1 VNFLLDTHIL
11 IWAAIS
17 PHKISPELASLL
29 SDPSNHLYFSSA
41 SIWEVSIKESLG
53 KKDFHVSSNKL
64 HDGLV
69 ENGYK
74 EIKISALH
82 AMGVIKL
89 PFIHR
94 DPFDRILVATAIW
107 ENMPLL
113 TNDSTLSPYHSLVR
127 VL

>member
-17 PHKISPELASLL
+17 PHKISSELASLL

-41 SIWEVSIKESLG
+41 SIWEISIKESFG
-53 KKDFHVSSNKL
+53 KKDFKVSSKKL
-64 HDGLV
+64 HDGLI

-74 EIKISALH
+74 EIKVSALH
-82 AMGVIKL
+82 AMEVLKL

-107 ENMPLL
+107 ENVPLL

-127 VL
+127 VM

>member
-1 VNFLLDTHIL
+1 MNFLLDTHIL

-17 PHKISPELASLL
+17 PYKISSELASLL

-41 SIWEVSIKESLG
+41 SMWEISIKESLG
-53 KKDFHVSSNKL
+53 KRDFQVSSNKF

-69 ENGYK
+69 ENSYK
-74 EIKISALH
+74 EIKVSALH

-89 PFIHR
+89 HFIHR

>member
-1 VNFLLDTHIL
+1 MNFLLDTHIL

-17 PHKISPELASLL
+17 PHKISSQLASLL
-29 SDPSNHLYFSSA
+29 SDPSNYLYFSSA
-41 SIWEVSIKESLG
+41 SIWEISIKESLG
-53 KKDFHVSSNKL
+53 KRDFNVNSKKL
-64 HDGLV
+64 HGGLI

-74 EIKISALH
+74 ELKVSALH
-82 AMGVIKL
+82 AMEVIKL

-94 DPFDRILVATAIW
+94 DPFDRILVVAAIW

-127 VL
+127 VM

>member
-1 VNFLLDTHIL
+1 MNFLLDTHIL

-41 SIWEVSIKESLG
+41 SIWEISIKESLG
-53 KKDFHVSSNKL
+53 KRDFHVSSNKL

-69 ENGYK
+69 ENGYN
-74 EIKISALH
+74 EIKVSALH

-127 VL
+127 IL

>member
-1 VNFLLDTHIL
+1 MNFLLDTHIL
-11 IWAAIS
+11 IWAAIL

-41 SIWEVSIKESLG
+41 SIWEISIKESLG
-53 KKDFHVSSNKL
+53 KRDFEISSKKL
-64 HDGLV
+64 HGGLI

-74 EIKISALH
+74 EIKVSALH
-82 AMGVIKL
+82 AMEAIKL
-89 PFIHR
+89 PFIYR
-94 DPFDRILVATAIW
+94 DPLDRILVATAIW

-113 TNDSTLSPYHSLVR
+113 SNDSTLSTYHSLVR

>member
-1 VNFLLDTHIL
+1 MNFLLDTHIL

-17 PHKISPELASLL
+17 PHKISSELASLL

-41 SIWEVSIKESLG
+41 SIWEISIKESLE
-53 KKDFHVSSNKL
+53 KSDFKVSSKKL
-64 HDGLV
+64 YDGLI

-74 EIKISALH
+74 EIKVSALH
-82 AMGVIKL
+82 AMEVIKL

-107 ENMPLL
+107 ENMSML
-113 TNDSTLSPYHSLVR
+113 TNDSKLSPYHSLVR

>member
-1 VNFLLDTHIL
+1 MNFLLDTHIL

-41 SIWEVSIKESLG
+41 SIWEISIKESLG
-53 KKDFHVSSNKL
+53 KRDFHVSSNKL

-69 ENGYK
+69 ENGYN
-74 EIKISALH
+74 EIKVSALH

>member
-1 VNFLLDTHIL
+1 MNFLLDTHIL

-17 PHKISPELASLL
+17 PHKISSELASLL
-29 SDPSNHLYFSSA
+29 SGTSNHLYFSSA
-41 SIWEVSIKESLG
+41 SIWEISIKESLG
-53 KKDFHVSSNKL
+53 KKDFKVSSKKL
-64 HDGLV
+64 HGGLT

-74 EIKISALH
+74 EIKVSALH
-82 AMGVIKL
+82 AMEVIKL

-113 TNDSTLSPYHSLVR
+113 TNNSPLSAYHSLVR

>member
-1 VNFLLDTHIL
+1 MNFLLDTHIL

-17 PHKISPELASLL
+17 PHKISSELASLP

-41 SIWEVSIKESLG
+41 SIWEISIKESLG
-53 KKDFHVSSNKL
+53 KRDFKISSKKL
-64 HDGLV
+64 HGGLI

-74 EIKISALH
+74 EIKVSALH
-82 AMGVIKL
+82 AMEVIKL

-94 DPFDRILVATAIW
+94 NPFDRILVATAIW

-127 VL
+127 VM

>member
-41 SIWEVSIKESLG
+41 SIWEISIKESLG
-53 KKDFHVSSNKL
+53 KRDFHVSSNKL

-69 ENGYK
+69 ENGYN
-74 EIKISALH
+74 EIKVSALH

>member
-1 VNFLLDTHIL
+1 MNFLLDTHIL
-11 IWAAIS
+11 VWAAIS
-17 PHKISPELASLL
+17 PHKISSELASLL

-41 SIWEVSIKESLG
+41 SIWEISIKESLG
-53 KKDFHVSSNKL
+53 KRDFNVNSKKL
-64 HDGLV
+64 HGGLI

-74 EIKISALH
+74 ELKVSALH
-82 AMGVIKL
+82 AMEVIKL

-94 DPFDRILVATAIW
+94 DPFDRILVAAAIW

-127 VL
+127 VM

>member
-1 VNFLLDTHIL
+1 MNFLLDTHIL

-41 SIWEVSIKESLG
+41 SIWEISIKEGLG
-53 KKDFHVSSNKL
+53 KSDFKFSSKKL
-64 HDGLV
+64 YDGLI

-74 EIKISALH
+74 EVKVSALH
-82 AMGVIKL
+82 AMEVIKL
-89 PFIHR
+89 PLIHR
-94 DPFDRILVATAIW
+94 DPFDRVLVATAIW

-113 TNDSTLSPYHSLVR
+113 TNDSKLSPYHSLVR

>member
-1 VNFLLDTHIL
+1 M
-11 IWAAIS
+11 
-17 PHKISPELASLL
+17 
-29 SDPSNHLYFSSA
+29 YFSSA
-41 SIWEVSIKESLG
+41 SIWEISIKESLG
-53 KKDFHVSSNKL
+53 KKDFKVSSKKL
-64 HDGLV
+64 HGGLI

-74 EIKISALH
+74 EIKVSALH
-82 AMGVIKL
+82 AMEVIKL

>member
-1 VNFLLDTHIL
+1 MNFLLDTHIL
-11 IWAAIS
+11 IWTAIS

-29 SDPSNHLYFSSA
+29 SDSSNHLYFSSA
-41 SIWEVSIKESLG
+41 SIWEISIKESLG
-53 KKDFHVSSNKL
+53 KRDFHVSSNKL

-74 EIKISALH
+74 EIKVSALH

>member
-1 VNFLLDTHIL
+1 MNFLLDTHIL

-17 PHKISPELASLL
+17 PHKFSSELASLL
-29 SDPSNHLYFSSA
+29 SDSGNHLYFSSA
-41 SIWEVSIKESLG
+41 SIWEISIKESFG
-53 KKDFHVSSNKL
+53 KKDFKFSSKKL
-64 HDGLV
+64 YDGLI

-74 EIKISALH
+74 KLKVSALH
-82 AMGVIKL
+82 AMEVIKL

>member
-1 VNFLLDTHIL
+1 VKFLLDTHIL
-11 IWAAIS
+11 IWAAIA
-17 PHKISPELASLL
+17 PHKISSELSSLL
-29 SDPSNHLYFSSA
+29 SDPSNYLYFSSA
-41 SIWEVSIKESLG
+41 SIWEISIKESMG
-53 KKDFHVSSNKL
+53 KKDFKVSTKKL
-64 HDGLV
+64 HEGLV

-74 EIKISALH
+74 EIKVSALH
-82 AMGVIKL
+82 AMEVIKL

>member
-1 VNFLLDTHIL
+1 MC
-11 IWAAIS
+11 
-17 PHKISPELASLL
+17 
-29 SDPSNHLYFSSA
+29 FSSA
-41 SIWEVSIKESLG
+41 SIWEISIEKSLG
-53 KKDFHVSSNKL
+53 KRDFKVSSNKL

-74 EIKISALH
+74 EIKVSALH
-82 AMGVIKL
+82 VMEVMKL

-113 TNDSTLSPYHSLVR
+113 TNDSTLSPYNSLVR
-127 VL
+127 IM

>member
-1 VNFLLDTHIL
+1 MNFLLDTHIL
-11 IWAAIS
+11 IWAAIA

-41 SIWEVSIKESLG
+41 SIWEISIKESLG
-53 KKDFHVSSNKL
+53 KRDFRVSSKKL
-64 HDGLV
+64 HSGLI

-74 EIKISALH
+74 EIKVSALH
-82 AMGVIKL
+82 TMEVIKL

-94 DPFDRILVATAIW
+94 DPFDRILVATATW

-113 TNDSTLSPYHSLVR
+113 TNDSKLSPYHSLVR
-127 VL
+127 VM

>member
-11 IWAAIS
+11 IWAAIA
-17 PHKISPELASLL
+17 PHKISPELACLL

-41 SIWEVSIKESLG
+41 SIWEISIKESLG
-53 KKDFHVSSNKL
+53 KRDFKISSKKL
-64 HDGLV
+64 HGGLL
-69 ENGYK
+69 ENGYTEK
-74 EIKISALH
+74 KVSALH
-82 AMGVIKL
+82 AMEVIKL

-113 TNDSTLSPYHSLVR
+113 TNDSTLSSYHSSVR